1 MKKLLTLI
9 LFLPY
14 MNLNA
19 ASGFMLGSTLLS
31 VCDKNTAT
39 YKSDL
44 CVGYILGVLDTHLN
58 NNELIFYSK
67 DNKDEIEEFKDN
79 DRYTPFRE
87 CNVSKLQSSPVVI
100 DYVYNFL
107 SIQNS
112 ENLNTKAGFLL
123 TLAFDYALDCGKEDF
138 KQILMENALG
148 INFPK
153 EKLTD

>member
-1 MKKLLTLI
+1 
-9 LFLPY
+9 

-79 DRYTPFRE
+79 DKYTPFRE

-112 ENLNTKAGFLL
+112 ENLNSKAGFLL
-123 TLAFDYALDCGKEDF
+123 TLLFDYALDCGKGYNH
-138 KQILMENALG
+138 IVMENALG